1 MFNCFALFGVAATA
15 DNGEMAVSRRV
26 AVLAVVL
33 LAGAALVVLGL
44 SFVAVGLDEASEIA
58 GVIGAFVGLVG
69 TGLSVY
75 GIVLARRPQS
85 AEGAGVAG
93 QVVSDSNI
101 GGDNIQIGKARDVNI
116 RDQ

>member
-33 LAGAALVVLGL
+33 LAGAALVALGL
-44 SFVAVGLDEASEIA
+44 SFVAVGLYEASEIA
-58 GVIGAFVGLVG
+58 GVIGAFVGLIG
-69 TGLSVY
+69 MGLSVY

-85 AEGAGVAG
+85 AERAGVAG